1 MREFSNWQ
9 FEISTC
15 ICCWWDIKID
25 LYLHREVPFDFLVCR
40 GVLLLIDVYHLKT
53 KFSPLRTPFPK
64 KIERRNLEKSTF
76 LENFLK
82 CSKCCRNFC
91 VLIVAEIYAARGA
104 PPKITTF
111 QDFNPRAIP
120 WTFTKL
126 WSSEK
131 RGFWTKASF
140 YSHLVTTYFKRLK
153 LNFHPKGGFSAVS
166 TPCFQLI

>member
-1 MREFSNWQ
+1 MRKML
-9 FEISTC
+9 IS
-15 ICCWWDIKID
+15 ISWHIKID

-91 VLIVAEIYAARGA
+91 VLSVAEIYATRGA

-111 QDFNPRAIP
+111 RVFNSRTIP
-120 WTFTKL
+120 LTLVKL
-126 WSSEK
+126 WFSEK
-131 RGFWTKASF
+131 RGFWPKAS
-140 YSHLVTTYFKRLK
+140 YHIHLVTTYFKTLEPNK
-153 LNFHPKGGFSAVS
+153 FVKTSVPISIIWDKTISLHYCV
-166 TPCFQLI
+166 